1 MTNPLYIMNDNNLLF
16 IVRYNFFKSMRFT
29 RIARLR
35 TSIRLANHVGEGVK
49 RNRTLK
55 EMYEVLGVQ
64 DGATPAELKKA
75 YIDKVK
81 ENHPDKVDESKGIF
95 LYSRLEP

>member
-1 MTNPLYIMNDNNLLF
+1 
-16 IVRYNFFKSMRFT
+16 MRFT

-35 TSIRLANHVGEGVK
+35 SSVRLANHVGEGVK

-64 DGATPAELKKA
+64 DGATPSELKKA
-75 YIDKVK
+75 YINKVK
-81 ENHPDKVDESKGIF
+81 ENHPDKVDESKGKYFHNITCKVYTILTYNMLHKICYIF
-95 LYSRLEP
+95 HFRRSH

>member
-1 MTNPLYIMNDNNLLF
+1 
-16 IVRYNFFKSMRFT
+16 MRFT

-35 TSIRLANHVGEGVK
+35 TSIRLPNHVGEGVK

-75 YIDKVK
+75 YINKVK

-95 LYSRLEP
+95 FYFRLEP

>member
-1 MTNPLYIMNDNNLLF
+1 
-16 IVRYNFFKSMRFT
+16 MRFT

-35 TSIRLANHVGEGVK
+35 YSVRLANHVGEGVK

-75 YIDKVK
+75 YINKVK
-81 ENHPDKVDESKGIF
+81 ENHPDKVDESKGILF
-95 LYSRLEP
+95 NSTTESTISPDFFIQRIESKLMN

>member
-1 MTNPLYIMNDNNLLF
+1 
-16 IVRYNFFKSMRFT
+16 MRFT

-35 TSIRLANHVGEGVK
+35 SSARLANHVGEGVK

-75 YIDKVK
+75 YINKVK
-81 ENHPDKVDESKGIF
+81 ENHPDKVDESKGKYFRNITCKVYTILTYNMLHKICYIF
-95 LYSRLEP
+95 HFRRSH